1 MKDINEVRDY
11 LVKHRTDK
19 FGDLDLSNLDF
30 SNFDGNIYISGMKV
44 KNDLFQMGQLVRGD
58 LYQNSQIVKGYLY
71 QGNQKVEGSL
81 YQDNQ
86 VVEEYLV
93 QDNIPSIKDEV
104 NNSNLKE
111 NTKKEMLDMI
121 DNYWRY

>member
-1 MKDINEVRDY
+1 MKTKEHLKDY
-11 LVKHRTDK
+11 LLENYVDEA
-19 FGDLDLSNLDF
+19 GDLDLIGLDF
-30 SNFDGNIYISGMKV
+30 SDFDGNIYISGMKV

-111 NTKKEMLDMI
+111 NTKKEI
-121 DNYWRY
+121 RGGN